1 MPTINFHKRHFSLIN
16 EKKIKEL
23 NPDIANLQPINK
35 RFKIE
40 IEKIVDGNE
49 LLEEILILKD
59 KINKIK
65 EVDGS
70 TPKYEFSEDQNEFL
84 NEFIKASFTKIFKP
98 DELLRN
104 LEKLQERFNFSIL
117 YQFILLTAPRK
128 VGKTFI
134 IAVYMVILL
143 CLFPNAKISIFSP
156 GQNSSGRILEEAKP
170 ILDDLG
176 IEIIQTTAKKSVTVR
191 NKWDGYGKALA
202 HPNNTKIGVYSF
214 LFFFLLFFIYF
225 FFLFSSFIMNSL
237 HSPDFYI
244 HSP

>member
-1 MPTINFHKRHFSLIN
+1 MPTINFHKKHFSLIN
-16 EKKIKEL
+16 EKKSKEL

-40 IEKIVDGNE
+40 TEKIINGNE
-49 LLEEILILKD
+49 LLEEILNMKD

-65 EVDGS
+65 EVDGI

-117 YQFILLTAPRK
+117 HQFILLTAPRK
-128 VGKTFI
+128 VGKTFV
-134 IAVYMVILL
+134 IAAYMTILL
-143 CLFPNAKISIFSP
+143 SLFPNAKISIFSP

-170 ILDDLG
+170 MLDDLG
-176 IEIIQTTAKKSVTVR
+176 IEINRTTAKKSVTVI
-191 NKWDGYGKALA
+191 NKWGGYGKALA

-214 LFFFLLFFIYF
+214 LFLFYF
-225 FFLFSSFIMNSL
+225 FFFIFFPFIFSPLCNSPIL
-237 HSPDFYI
+237 S
-244 HSP
+244 